1 MAAMA
6 AIPPPAPGPSPSPS
20 TPLPHPGP
28 PFLASSSP
36 PSSIPPLQSS
46 SPKAGN
52 GQPRARPATAPN
64 KLGLDGGEPPPGT
77 DGVGRVGGQEIDGGE
92 PERGTDG
99 SDDPRMRTDIGG
111 GKRPQCKNSERNQR
125 KMPTISKEKCQ
136 KVVKANEQMEKQL
149 PGHRSRNIKSASP
162 GLRSPIQVTSSPG
175 VNFLVRSTAV
185 KRANMAGSPKTP
197 QPPSCSQIGS
207 PSLQDLSPDTRATN
221 SHASK
226 RKPRKLISDIW
237 REAEPIYKEG
247 KLVEGKCIHCHQIFA
262 ASRDTGT
269 SHMKRHLKVCEAKTA
284 MNDMVTKMGHPD
296 GIDPNWKFNP
306 KLARRK
312 LLKLIVINEMP
323 FSLVEYTPFRE
334 FTASLNP
341 WFENISRTTIKNDC
355 VDAFKHHGDAM
366 KESGTTIVDQID
378 LLQEQVKMLG
388 GEVALSTSSLKRLL
402 EQAANNPDDS
412 QIHTFSK
419 LSMQLS
425 EKSFELEIMYAE
437 VQITKSFKT
446 SYKQRYRKMQNS
458 KKQLRN

>member
-149 PGHRSRNIKSASP
+149 PEWNNYRGSNRPSSR
-162 GLRSPIQVTSSPG
+162 
-175 VNFLVRSTAV
+175 
-185 KRANMAGSPKTP
+185 AG
-197 QPPSCSQIGS
+197 QNAGWGSC
-207 PSLQDLSPDTRATN
+207 TFY
-221 SHASK
+221 
-226 RKPRKLISDIW
+226 KLTQ
-237 REAEPIYKEG
+237 K
-247 KLVEGKCIHCHQIFA
+247 
-262 ASRDTGT
+262 
-269 SHMKRHLKVCEAKTA
+269 
-284 MNDMVTKMGHPD
+284 
-296 GIDPNWKFNP
+296 
-306 KLARRK
+306 
-312 LLKLIVINEMP
+312 
-323 FSLVEYTPFRE
+323 
-334 FTASLNP
+334 
-341 WFENISRTTIKNDC
+341 
-355 VDAFKHHGDAM
+355 
-366 KESGTTIVDQID
+366 
-378 LLQEQVKMLG
+378 
-388 GEVALSTSSLKRLL
+388 
-402 EQAANNPDDS
+402 
-412 QIHTFSK
+412 TFSK